1 MTVCCGT
8 TPELAAG
15 LAAADA
21 DAWARDAGPGLKRL
35 DMIAP
40 AIHCGQCIT
49 TIERGLKAE
58 PGVETARVNFSLR
71 QVAVTWRAGEN
82 TAQGVLDALDRL
94 GYPSRPFDPFE
105 ASTAVDGTEGATLLR
120 AVAVAGFAAANIML
134 LSVSVWSGADGA
146 TRDLFHWLSALIAL
160 PAVAYAGQPFFKG
173 ALRALARRRMSM
185 DVPISLGVI
194 LATAVSLYETIHG
207 GRHAY
212 FDAAVTLLFFLLVGR
227 TLDQM
232 MRARARSAVSQLV
245 TLAASGATVLDAAGA
260 TRLVK
265 LRDLK
270 PGMRVLVAAGERIPA
285 DGVVVEGASDI
296 DRSLVTGEATPE
308 SAEAGTAVHA
318 GTLNLTGALTVEVT
332 AVGEDTFLG
341 EIIRL
346 MTAAEQSKS
355 AYVMLADR
363 LARLYAPAVHVLA
376 AATLAGWLIHTG
388 FDWRAS
394 LMPAIAVLI
403 ITCPCALA
411 LAVPAVQ
418 IVASGLLFRNGVMIK
433 DGAGLE
439 KLAEIDTVVFDKT
452 GTLTLGTP
460 HLVEPKLLST
470 ETLALVAGLATR
482 SKHPLSRALAAEAEA
497 RGVIPLA
504 VSDVREEP
512 GAGLSGLWRGQ
523 PVRLGSRAW
532 CGMHEN
538 GADAAT
544 ARPGEGLPELV
555 FRPPSGPL
563 VLFRFEDELRPDAA
577 AVVAGFQRQRIGVE
591 LLSGDREEAV
601 RRIASA
607 VGISTFRAR
616 WTPQAK
622 LAYVEALGAAGR
634 KVLMVGDGLND
645 APALAAGYASMA
657 PATASDI
664 GRTAADIVFLGQSL
678 RPVLTGRDI
687 AVTSARLARQNF
699 ALAIGYNVLAV
710 PIAMAGLASPLVAA
724 VAMSTSS
731 IIVVANALRLQAM
744 PRFRPSGAG
753 FGLSAAPAAAPARP
767 QSLEKAA

>member
-21 DAWARDAGPGLKRL
+21 EAWAREAGPGLKRL

-40 AIHCGQCIT
+40 AIHCGQCIS
-49 TIERGLKAE
+49 TIERGLKGE
-58 PGVETARVNFSLR
+58 PGIEAARVNFTLR
-71 QVAVTWRAGEN
+71 QVAVTYRTEE
-82 TAQGVLDALDRL
+82 TSAQAVLDALERL
-94 GYPSRPFDPFE
+94 GYPARPFDPFE
-105 ASTAVDGTEGATLLR
+105 ATTAVDEAEAATLLR
-120 AVAVAGFAAANIML
+120 SVAVAGFAAANIML

-173 ALRALARRRMSM
+173 AFRALSRRQMSM

-194 LATAVSLYETIHG
+194 LATAMSLYETIHG
-207 GRHAY
+207 GKHAY

-232 MRARARSAVSQLV
+232 MRSRARSAVSQLV
-245 TLAASGATVLDAAGA
+245 TLAASGATVLDEGGQ
-260 TRLVK
+260 TRFVK

-285 DGVVVEGASDI
+285 DGVVIEGRSDI
-296 DRSLVTGEATPE
+296 DRSLVTGETTPE
-308 SAEAGTAVHA
+308 AAGPGAGVHA
-318 GTLNLTGALTVEVT
+318 GTLNLTGGITVEVA

-376 AATLAGWLIHTG
+376 AATLLGWLLYTG
-388 FDWRAS
+388 FDWHAS

-460 HLVEPKLLST
+460 HLVEPKLVST
-470 ETLALVAGLATR
+470 ETLALAAGLAAR
-482 SKHPLSRALAAEAEA
+482 SRHPLSRALAAEAEA
-497 RGVIPLA
+497 RGVIPAA

-512 GAGLSGLWRGQ
+512 GSGLSGLWRGQ

-532 CGMHEN
+532 CGMHES
-538 GADAAT
+538 GAEGGAA
-544 ARPGEGLPELV
+544 GEGLPELV
-555 FRPPSGPL
+555 FRPPSGSM

-591 LLSGDREEAV
+591 LLSGDRQEAV
-601 RRIASA
+601 QRIASA
-607 VGISTFRAR
+607 VGITTFRAR

-645 APALAAGYASMA
+645 APALAAGHASMA

-678 RPVLTGRDI
+678 KPVLTGRDI

-710 PIAMAGLASPLVAA
+710 PIAMIGLASPLVAA

-753 FGLSAAPAAAPARP
+753 FGLTAAPRSAPARP
-767 QSLEKAA
+767 AAMEEAA